1 VATTFSLRVLINS
14 FTFVSKK
21 MKINKTELIK
31 AKITPEMKRDLE
43 RLASLRDE
51 SEALLVREAL
61 GFYIKIVH
69 SAMKDL
75 GPRFRGEVSESF

>member
-1 VATTFSLRVLINS
+1 
-14 FTFVSKK
+14 